1 MHYGNVNA
9 AVEAKVTLN
18 VQGENGIAEQVAFV
32 IDTGFTDEI
41 SLPQAVISR
50 LGLPL
55 SGSADEFILADGTVG
70 NYSIYAAH
78 VVWHGQ
84 MREVEVVNLEGD
96 PLVGM
101 ELLLGSNLNVDAMPG
116 GAVTITELPAD
127 SPPEP
132 PCG

>member
-1 MHYGNVNA
+1 MHYGSVND
-9 AVEAKVTLN
+9 AVEANVTLN
-18 VQGENGIAEQVAFV
+18 VQGENGLAEQVAFV

-41 SLPQAVISR
+41 SLPQVVISR

-55 SGSADEFILADGTVG
+55 SGYADEFVLADGTIG
-70 NYSIYAAH
+70 NYNIYAAH

-84 MREVEVVNLEGD
+84 LREVEVVNLEGD

-101 ELLLGSNLNVDAMPG
+101 ELLLGSNLNFDAVPG
-116 GAVTITELPAD
+116 GSVTISELPPT
-127 SPPEP
+127 SPPNM